1 MGANDT
7 GVRETDEGLWIAHPH
22 FSGPGAWGGRN
33 PQTFVAILGIL
44 LAAFGF
50 GVYLIFSGYY
60 DCGAGVMLG
69 GLGLALLLSFAK
81 QPYGIVIT
89 ADGIR
94 LEKRG
99 VWRTETID
107 FPRHDWLGL
116 WVDRTSETDAIL
128 WLYCPCTRSP
138 NVPYAIPL
146 VSGPWETVEQ
156 AADRI
161 SVNEGL
167 EQVRN
172 VSSWETVKQVADRVR
187 GTQGL
192 KWMMAVVAPGDTKMV
207 ASVRRL
213 YPDARDVRTL
223 GKLDVVLGNLDVPG
237 ARRQAL
243 HGLASRRCEGSE
255 EYRHWGKTSTL
266 LFEFGARRSPE
277 AWLFPPGAD
286 RMTHQTATGERT
298 EHTFAEA
305 TAVDVEAEVVGK
317 RTSGDGEYGAP
328 YYVYVYRV
336 LLTLRSGERVQL
348 RRCESQEPEKT
359 RRSDARR
366 DADWYATYIGL
377 LLKIEH

>member
-7 GVRETDEGLWIAHPH
+7 GVRETDEGLLIGHPMC
-22 FSGPGAWGGRN
+22 FSGPN
-33 PQTFVAILGIL
+33 SLVASVGCLLAIL

-50 GVYLIFSGYY
+50 GGYLIFSGFY
-60 DCGAGVMLG
+60 GGAAGVMLG
-69 GLGLALLLSFAK
+69 GLGLALLLSLLK
-81 QPYGIVIT
+81 NPYGIVIT
-89 ADGIR
+89 VDGIR
-94 LEKRG
+94 LERRG
-99 VWRTETID
+99 VWRTETLD
-107 FPRHDWLGL
+107 FPRHDWLAL

-128 WLYCPCTRSP
+128 WLYSPCTGSD
-138 NVPYAIPL
+138 VPYAIPL
-146 VSGPWETVEQ
+146 VSGPWENVEQ

-167 EQVRN
+167 NEVRY
-172 VSSWETVKQVADRVR
+172 VSSWETVKQVADRVC

-192 KWMMAVVAPGDTKMV
+192 KWMMAVVAPGETRMV

-213 YPDARDVRTL
+213 YPDAREAGTL
-223 GKLDVVLGNLDVPG
+223 GNLDVALGNLDVPG
-237 ARRQAL
+237 ARRQAV

-255 EYRHWGKTSTL
+255 AYLRRWKTKPAL

-277 AWLFPPGAD
+277 AWLFAPGAD

-305 TAVDVEAEVVGK
+305 TALHVEAEVVDKK
-317 RTSGDGEYGAP
+317 REGSGDDDP

-336 LLTLRSGERVQL
+336 FLTLRSGERFQL

-359 RRSDARR
+359 ARSDARR
-366 DADWYATYIGL
+366 DAKWYAAYIGR